1 MRQSRKYD
9 SAVSHLTSLRLP
21 KATQGTGLNQK
32 AARQEWKSFLGYGSG
47 DYALN
52 LFWQSVGFYLFFF
65 YTDVVGVPPEVVGT
79 IFLIGMVWDAATD
92 PVMGYL
98 AERTKGRWGPYRPY
112 LLLGAIPLGIS
123 FALLFTPVQFA
134 DSFWQA
140 AYILATLL
148 LFRTCYTL
156 VSIPYSALS
165 ARVTRASNGRTRL
178 AAIRMYCGFL
188 GGVSI
193 TAFAKWLQQSMADDI
208 AFSVMG
214 YSAAIVG
221 IMVLWICF
229 FSTRHTL
236 QEDLPDRH
244 PSAIKESLSAILHN
258 GPFLLLVGGI
268 MLVTVANTIIGQSVL
283 YFFESQI
290 GDRAPGTTAIFIMS
304 GAGLFCIP
312 LWAYIALKIGKR
324 NAWLAGSVIASIG
337 LALLFGGVGNDA
349 ALALGAMVVVTLGLS
364 SYSVIFWSMLP
375 DTIEYGEFKSMVQNE
390 SLLIGVAS
398 SFQKISIG
406 LSAFALGHLLNIVG
420 YQADTPLMANTADGI
435 RHIFTLIPMAA
446 LVLSGLL
453 IFFYPITAKLHGEIV
468 SAIKARNTS

>member
-1 MRQSRKYD
+1 M
-9 SAVSHLTSLRLP
+9 H
-21 KATQGTGLNQK
+21 QK
-32 AARQEWKSFLGYGSG
+32 AARTEWKSFLGYGTG

-79 IFLIGMVWDAATD
+79 IFLIGMIWDAATD

-98 AERTKGRWGPYRPY
+98 AERTTGRWGPYRPY
-112 LLLGAIPLGIS
+112 LLFGAIPLGVS
-123 FALLFTPVQFA
+123 FALLFTPIHIS

-140 AYILATLL
+140 AYILVTLL
-148 LFRTCYTL
+148 LFRTCYTV

-193 TAFAKWLQQSMADDI
+193 TAFAKWLQQSKTDEV
-208 AFSVMG
+208 AFSLMG
-214 YSAAIVG
+214 YSAAVVG
-221 IMVLWICF
+221 IIVLIICF
-229 FSTRHTL
+229 ISTRNTL

-244 PSAIKESLSAILHN
+244 PSAMRESLAAILKN

-268 MLVTVANTIIGQSVL
+268 MLVTVATTIIGQSVL
-283 YFFESQI
+283 YFFESQV
-290 GDRAPGTTAIFIMS
+290 GDRGPGTTAIFIMS
-304 GAGLFCIP
+304 GAGLICIP
-312 LWAYIALKIGKR
+312 FWAYVALKIGKR
-324 NAWLAGSVIASIG
+324 NAWLTGSVIASAG
-337 LALLFGGVGNDA
+337 LALLYGGFGDNSVT
-349 ALALGAMVVVTLGLS
+349 ALASMMVVTLGLS
-364 SYSVIFWSMLP
+364 SFAVIFWSMLP

-406 LSAFALGHLLNIVG
+406 LSAFALGLLLKYVG
-420 YQADTPLMANTADGI
+420 YQADAPLGAATADGI
-435 RHIFTLIPMAA
+435 RHIFTVIPFVA
-446 LVLSGLL
+446 LMVSGLL
-453 IFFYPITAKLHGEIV
+453 IFFYPITAKLHGEII
-468 SAIKARNTS
+468 SALKARNST